1 MSGILPEIALT
12 FDDVLLTPSYS
23 EVMPGQVDLSTRLTR
38 KLSLRIPLLSAAM
51 DTVTEAQTAITMA
64 QLGGIGV
71 IHKNMTPEAQA
82 AEVRKVKK
90 AESGMITDPLTVTPE
105 QTLSDVLALMKDNQI
120 SGLPVLQPGSRKVV
134 GIVTNRD
141 VRLATNTA
149 MRVGELMTRELVTAR
164 EHLPA
169 EECKK
174 LLHRHRIE
182 KLLIVDDAMDL
193 IGLVTIRDLQK
204 KEEFPNAVKDASG
217 RLLVAAA
224 LGVVEE
230 DRQQRA
236 ALLVE
241 QGVDVL
247 LIDTAHGHSRAV
259 LEAVARTKKEFPDVQ
274 LIGGNVATADA
285 VKALVDAGVD
295 GVKVGIGPGSIC
307 TTRIVAGVGVPQVT
321 AIMQC
326 ADEARKHG
334 VPIIADGGVKF
345 SGDLVK
351 AIAAGAE
358 TVMLGGVF
366 AGTDESPGDMVFY
379 QGRSYKTYRGMG
391 SIGAMRQGS
400 RDRYFQVE
408 SEDRKLVPEGIEGRV
423 PYRGPLATIV
433 FQLLGGLRSGM
444 GYTGSHNIPTLNTR
458 RNLFVRSTPQGLRE
472 SHVHDVIITEE
483 APNYRMEP

>member
-141 VRLATNTA
+141 VRFATNTA
-149 MRVGELMTRELVTAR
+149 MRVGELMPRELVTAR

>member
-134 GIVTNRD
+134 GIVTNRAE
-141 VRLATNTA
+141 RYATTTA
-149 MRVGELMTRELVTAR
+149 KRVGELMTRELVTAR

-400 RDRYFQVE
+400 RDRYIQVE
-408 SEDRKLVPEGIEGRV
+408 SEDRKLAPEGSEGRG

-433 FQLLGGLRSGM
+433 FQLLGGERSGM